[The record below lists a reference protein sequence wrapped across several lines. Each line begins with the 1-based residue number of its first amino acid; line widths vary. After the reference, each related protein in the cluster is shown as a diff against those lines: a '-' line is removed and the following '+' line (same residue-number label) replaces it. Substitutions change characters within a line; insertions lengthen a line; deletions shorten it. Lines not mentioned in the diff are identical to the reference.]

1 MKIKFFTKIFIFQF
15 YLIILSSFCF
25 KNLIGQPFFQSSF
38 WLPQQ
43 QWQQNPYMY
52 DYQYGNRQFMYPPPI
67 NNNGPS
73 FSRGVESGFE
83 TFFPRHPPTSSLTLN
98 YPFNPSTYSLQR
110 HLIPGIFAN
119 YFFLNPKKLKALI
132 IITVMERQVM
142 FGPQR

>member
-52 DYQYGNRQFMYPPPI
+52 DYRQFKNFNKLI
-67 NNNGPS
+67 KKILI
-73 FSRGVESGFE
+73 SR
-83 TFFPRHPPTSSLTLN
+83 
-98 YPFNPSTYSLQR
+98 
-110 HLIPGIFAN
+110 IW
-119 YFFLNPKKLKALI
+119 K
-132 IITVMERQVM
+132 
-142 FGPQR
+142 